1 MAEWKMIC
9 KVEDIPQLGSR
20 VVASADGN
28 IAVFRTS
35 GDEVF
40 ALRDK
45 CPHQGGALSLGLVHG
60 TQVTCPMHGWK
71 LHLDSGEAVAPDVG
85 CARRY
90 PTKIENGAV
99 FLEI

>member
-9 KVEDIPQLGSR
+9 RVEDVPRLGSR
-20 VVASADGN
+20 VVKSAAGD

-35 GDEVF
+35 TDEVF
-40 ALRDK
+40 ALRDA
-45 CPHQGGALSLGLVHG
+45 CPHKGGPLSQGLVHG
-60 TQVTCPMHGWK
+60 TQVTCPLHGWR

-90 PTKIENGAV
+90 SSKVEGGAV